1 MELHI
6 NLGAKTV
13 SPAERKVYDAHERHA
28 WTLAFLV
35 FGAFGVLVWW
45 LDGWLHRQ
53 HGSWAEFA
61 YFVLYIVS
69 FFAIFAL
76 REIKDWFLYR
86 IYKPGQ
92 EK

>member
-1 MELHI
+1 MTPSE
-6 NLGAKTV
+6 KK
-13 SPAERKVYDAHERHA
+13 EFEAHEKHA

-35 FGAFGVLVWW
+35 FGIFGIAVWW

-61 YFVLYIVS
+61 YFLLYIVA

-76 REIKDWFLYR
+76 REIKDWFLYKL
-86 IYKPGQ
+86 YKH
-92 EK
+92 